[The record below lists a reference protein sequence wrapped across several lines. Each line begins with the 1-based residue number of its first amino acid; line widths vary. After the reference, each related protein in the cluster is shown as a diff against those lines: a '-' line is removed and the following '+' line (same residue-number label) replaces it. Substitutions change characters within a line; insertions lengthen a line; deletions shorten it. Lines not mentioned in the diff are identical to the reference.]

1 MNSNGGSSEGG
12 GRCTRVTLGR
22 GKLVREAGGAAGG
35 RTVPQE
41 EGLECLGMGTV
52 NAGVPHVFLVC
63 SKRGARGP

>member
-1 MNSNGGSSEGG
+1 M
-12 GRCTRVTLGR
+12 TLGR
-22 GKLVREAGGAAGG
+22 GKPVREAGGAAGG